1 MDHVISYLSRWKAVP
16 AGLWHHEVK
25 QSYDLAAVFEEQLKK
40 CGMGERSPSARFAG
54 TSPFR
59 GGFLTPTPPQKE
71 SHVRST
77 SFPAAPSLPKHRPVV
92 ENGTFSTTGR
102 S

>member
-59 GGFLTPTPPQKE
+59 GGFNGTDSVPRA
-71 SHVRST
+71 RSAPL
-77 SFPAAPSLPKHRPVV
+77 PATPSLPYAQAHR
-92 ENGTFSTTGR
+92 
-102 S
+102 